1 MRWASTAP
9 GYVWHKLAQLWQ
21 REGPG
26 EALAKDLF
34 AGTLE
39 ERIGVVANLGM
50 TGPAAE
56 RVAAGMDEGM
66 GQAVLS
72 LLRSAAQPVMAH
84 AGRGLARARRRP
96 GLALIALRDA
106 GNGSG
111 TPEQHRQA
119 ARQAG
124 AAIAELEVG
133 HWWPVTD
140 PRPAAQ
146 ALTEFW
152 SALTTQGSE
161 LADATTEPTEEHP
174 R

>member
-1 MRWASTAP
+1 
-9 GYVWHKLAQLWQ
+9 
-21 REGPG
+21 
-26 EALAKDLF
+26 
-34 AGTLE
+34 
-39 ERIGVVANLGM
+39 
-50 TGPAAE
+50 
-56 RVAAGMDEGM
+56 MDDGM

-72 LLRSAAQPVMAH
+72 LLRSAAQPVMAN

-96 GLALIALRDA
+96 GLALIALRDV

-119 ARQAG
+119 AEQAG
-124 AAIAELEVG
+124 AVIAELEVG

-146 ALTEFW
+146 ALNEFW

-161 LADATTEPTEEHP
+161 LADTTTEPIEENP